1 MQDMTFLLNI
11 AETVG
16 ILVGILIALFQLRR
30 IQATGETELETRQAS
45 LFMQI
50 YDHFY
55 DLDFVKR
62 QLEIWKWNWSD
73 YDDFVKKYE
82 FDTNPE
88 SGSLLFSVGTYFEGI
103 GVLVK
108 RNLIDPCIV
117 DDLISGLVMRTWDKF
132 EPVIRETRR
141 RLNWPQ
147 YFEFFEHLNDEI
159 RLIAESQHPELRK
172 QLTVT

>member
-11 AETVG
+11 AETAG

-30 IQATGETELETRQAS
+30 IQARGQTELETRQAS

-55 DLDFVKR
+55 NLDFVKR

-73 YDDFVKKYE
+73 YDDFLRKYD

-88 SGSLLFSVGTYFEGI
+88 TGSLFFSVGTYFEGI
-103 GVLVK
+103 GVLVN
-108 RNLIDPCIV
+108 RNLIDPRIV
-117 DDLISGLVMRTWDKF
+117 DDLMSGLIMRTWNKF
-132 EPVIRETRR
+132 GPVIRETRR

-147 YFEFFEHLNDEI
+147 YFEFFEYLNDRI
-159 RLIAESQHPELRK
+159 KLIAENQHPELREE
-172 QLTVT
+172 LTVS